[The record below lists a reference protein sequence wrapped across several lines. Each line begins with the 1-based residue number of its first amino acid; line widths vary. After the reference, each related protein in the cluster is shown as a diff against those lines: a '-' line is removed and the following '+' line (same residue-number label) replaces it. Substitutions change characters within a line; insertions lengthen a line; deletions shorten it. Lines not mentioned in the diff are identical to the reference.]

1 MKRTA
6 TPKNNRTCKIF
17 FRVTPGEL
25 EIIRKRMDEVGV
37 KNLSSYLRRLVLKGY
52 VIEMDLTDFK
62 EIRRLVG
69 INGNNLNQ
77 YARRANEVGSIYKDD
92 IAELQKLHKEIVRLI
107 SGLAD
112 RFNALKEME

>member
-37 KNLSSYLRRLVLKGY
+37 KNFSSYLRRLVLKGY
-52 VIEMDLTDFK
+52 VIEMDLSDFN
-62 EIRRLVG
+62 EIRRLVSN
-69 INGNNLNQ
+69 ISNNLNQ
-77 YARRANEVGSIYKDD
+77 YARRANETGSIYASEIEKLQESHKELVCM
-92 IAELQKLHKEIVRLI
+92 IAEL
-107 SGLAD
+107 SD
-112 RFNALKEME
+112 RFNAMS

>member
-25 EIIRKRMDEVGV
+25 DIIRKRMNEVGV

-52 VIEMDLTDFK
+52 VIEMDLSDFL
-62 EIRRLVG
+62 EIRRLVN
-69 INGNNLNQ
+69 ISSNNLNQ
-77 YARRANEVGSIYKDD
+77 YARRANETGSIYAAD
-92 IAELQKLHKEIVRLI
+92 IEKLQESQKEIVRLI
-107 SGLAD
+107 GELTD
-112 RFNALKEME
+112 RFNAMS